1 MNEPKTKNT
10 LADLRNHLFA
20 TLEALQDRD
29 SGMDVARARAICDV
43 SGRIIDSAKVE
54 VDYLKATGQ
63 DRSQFLQLPSDHA
76 NQVPRIDGPAAHNPF
91 PTVVRHTLRG

>member
-20 TLEALQDRD
+20 TLEDLRDRD

-54 VDYLKATGQ
+54 VEMVRAIGASEPASK
-63 DRSQFLQLPSDHA
+63 RFFSLPEESRELPA
-76 NQVPRIDGPAAHNPF
+76 RVVGRIEGK
-91 PTVVRHTLRG
+91 